1 MSTGPEKPERSWF
14 ALLGANIVGP
24 EKSKPTWLRPAR
36 EVSRTLYRMIA
47 IACMFLFTVLVL
59 AVVWQVIAREV
70 IQNPSVWSE
79 ELARYVFVWLGFFGA
94 TLLFAERGHIAMDFL
109 IRKLPTRI
117 LRGALILV
125 QVAIISFIAVVFVWG
140 GLRYAEQ
147 SWSQSLSALPITVG
161 PMFLVMPFTGILIIW
176 FSVLHLIEALTITA
190 PIELLAVDSED
201 DFAAVSIP
209 GADDT
214 SQDPQSP
221 EPRQEP

>member
-1 MSTGPEKPERSWF
+1 MSTGPEKPERGWF
-14 ALLGANIVGP
+14 GLLGANIVGP

-36 EVSRTLYRMIA
+36 EISRTLYRVIA

-59 AVVWQVIAREV
+59 AVVWQVVAREV

-109 IRKLPTRI
+109 VRKLPTRL
-117 LRGALILV
+117 LRATLIFV
-125 QVAIISFIAVVFVWG
+125 QLAIIGFIAVVFIWG

-147 SWSQSLSALPITVG
+147 SWTQSLSALPVTVG
-161 PMFLVMPFTGILIIW
+161 PMFLVMPFTGVLIIW
-176 FSVLHLIEALTITA
+176 FSVLHLVEALTSA
-190 PIELLAVDSED
+190 EPIELLAVDSD
-201 DFAAVSIP
+201 VDPAPVSIP

-214 SQDPQSP
+214 RQGRPSP
-221 EPRQEP
+221 ETSQEP